1 MKGQHSL
8 ALLGR
13 QSFLMKTMGVCGDP
27 WSVALP
33 PSSDL
38 HLAPRRVGAGQTFPL
53 PCPGCWEL
61 SPPPTHSCVLAGA
74 GLVLCS
80 SPAQAVPRLS
90 SGSR

>member
-13 QSFLMKTMGVCGDP
+13 QSFLMKTVGVCGDP
-27 WSVALP
+27 WLVALP

-38 HLAPRRVGAGQTFPL
+38 HLAPRQVGAGQTFPL
-53 PCPGCWEL
+53 PCPGCWGAVTAPHPQL
-61 SPPPTHSCVLAGA
+61 CPGWGWAGA
-74 GLVLCS
+74 LLL
-80 SPAQAVPRLS
+80 PAQAVPPLS